1 MKSFFLALALCAAT
15 AVSASAQ
22 IQSASLKADGL
33 TCSMC
38 SKAIYKALLKVP
50 SVQSVTPD
58 IEGSTYTIAF
68 KPGVP
73 VSPDALAKAVTG
85 AGFSVGKLQL
95 TARFAGVPVEADTH
109 LPYDG
114 AVYHFVAIP
123 KSTLS
128 GERTFTVVDK
138 GFLPTAE
145 RKKYAGATTMAC
157 FETGTLQ
164 PCCAKNVG
172 AAAGTRVYHV
182 TL

>member
-1 MKSFFLALALCAAT
+1 MKSFFLALALCAAILP
-15 AVSASAQ
+15 ASAQ

-50 SVQSVTPD
+50 FVQDVTPD

-73 VSPDALAKAVTG
+73 VSPDRLAQAVTG
-85 AGFSVGKLQL
+85 AGFTVGKLQL
-95 TARFAGVPVEADTH
+95 TARFANVPVEADTH

-114 AVYHFVAIP
+114 AVYHFLAVP

-128 GERTFTVVDK
+128 GERTVTLVDK
-138 GFLPTAE
+138 GFLPAAA
-145 RKKYAGATTMAC
+145 RKKYAGATSMAC

-164 PCCAKNVG
+164 PCCAKTVG
-172 AAAGTRVYHV
+172 VAAGTRVYHV